1 MSCKIKVS
9 AYPDT
14 VVIFDDRIR
23 KDINELYVD
32 QRKRSVAAAF
42 ALICFSLIIFLSLWL
57 LTDPTDRS
65 LEVFKMFFIAD
76 FMLFFVTMFS
86 FIKLYLAKRMLKAV
100 YEQDYRIEQDVI
112 DDMSAN
118 GRWLRD
124 GSSGTFAELK
134 LRKYYTATQHT
145 INLNRDQYV
154 ELYILDPAFLLYI
167 GKAKSPV
174 IAYLGAGFRT

>member
-14 VVIFDDRIR
+14 VVVFDDRIR
-23 KDINELYVD
+23 KDINELYVE
-32 QRKRSVAAAF
+32 QRKHSALAAF
-42 ALICFSLIIFLSLWL
+42 AFICFSLITFSSLWL
-57 LTDPTDRS
+57 LTEPADRS
-65 LEVFKMFFIAD
+65 LEIFKMLFIAD
-76 FMLFFVTMFS
+76 FMLSLVTIFT
-86 FIKLYLAKRMLKAV
+86 FIKLYLTKRMLKAV

-118 GRWLRD
+118 GRWRRD
-124 GSSGTFAELK
+124 GSSGAFAELK
-134 LRKYYTATQHT
+134 LRKYYADTQRT

-154 ELYILDPAFLLYI
+154 ELYISDPAFLLYI
-167 GKAKSPV
+167 GKSASPV